1 VRLLSAIGSD
11 PLLGQLRES
20 LFAAT
25 ILLWTVASW
34 WIPLLAGL
42 TLWRRCGGIRPGYRL
57 ESWAMVFPL
66 GMYTTASWRLAH
78 DAGVSSLAAV
88 PDAFVWV
95 ALAAW
100 ILTFAGMVRSGLNRA
115 LRFF

>member
-1 VRLLSAIGSD
+1 MGRSLMNVKMTGRALLA
-11 PLLGQLRES
+11 L
-20 LFAAT
+20 
-25 ILLWTVASW
+25 ILLWAVASW

-42 TLWRRCGGIRPGYRL
+42 TLWRRRRGVRPGYRL
-57 ESWAMVFPL
+57 ADWAMVFPL

-78 DAGVSSLAAV
+78 DAGVPSLAAV

-100 ILTFAGMVRSGLNRA
+100 TLTFAGMVRAGLNRSQ
-115 LRFF
+115 RFL